1 MGGPAQPMPQDM
13 MPPPAPAM
21 MPPPPA
27 PAMMPPQGAEQQI
40 VDAEMQGQQAG
51 MQLADN
57 MMAEL
62 DGAEDYQ
69 SMIDGIRGNSMP
81 LEARYQELASLVG
94 EQDAM
99 ATPESVL
106 ALTQPTI
113 MMTEQGAMD
122 SGIGELMQG
131 IAGSVDMEGP
141 MDEGVGSLMAAG
153 AGNTPPVNFRNGGPV
168 EVRGYQDGTEVRPG
182 GGSRILTQAEKDVAD
197 YEKFFA
203 GGFDQEAR
211 AAALEEQNKMSRA
224 QMLFDVAG
232 TALNFAGQTQ
242 GGSIAERLANSV
254 TQSQLTDKIG
264 QRAAGMLT
272 AKQAQQAE
280 DSQMRMQA
288 RLASLGQAQTDET
301 ARQALELASARKGEE
316 SIKDIPM
323 SIWKTLDQAT
333 KDRILN
339 GKEGTVNG
347 VPLSIYNTLNPSEKR
362 VVLGVQGKEANAVK
376 GVPTAIFNK
385 LSPEEQNRVLLG
397 DPQGVNGV
405 PRDIFNKLDNASK
418 SAILGTTDG
427 PVKGIPAKVFN
438 ALSDQ
443 QKEKV
448 LLGDPQGVN
457 GIPRDIFN
465 KLDNAS
471 KSAVLG
477 TTDGPVKGIPA
488 KVFNALSDQQK
499 EKVLLGD
506 PQGVNGIPMSI
517 YKGLSDK
524 DKKLVLGVT
533 KDVKGI
539 PMSVFETLT
548 ADDKNRVLLGDP
560 QGVNGVPRDIFNGL
574 SQVAKNKVLG
584 TGDDPIKGLPRDV
597 FNQLSKQDQNRFI
610 LGDPQGVK
618 GIPRDIFDKLPEN
631 AQALIVD
638 PAAQSALEVEVNKD
652 KEQRAIEQEAIIY
665 GRNRADEL
673 ADIDAA
679 VARKIEEEERAE
691 GRTLTADERAQ
702 VTWETR
708 NTVTTKNDLDR
719 LAVAQGLRD
728 ASQIN
733 AEDRAAIVAQNKFEQ
748 DQAAKIAAENRAV
761 ANRDTIELRLVGS
774 ELVKVDTLTGDTT
787 ILFGEPTIPDPS
799 MAQVTLKNAD
809 GVPVTTV
816 IDVNSPQG
824 KAVLAQV
831 NAANAAAPGSA
842 SYQKVPTASTKVQGY
857 LIYNEDNTVKGV
869 YTSYDGK
876 TYIDDDG
883 NAQIITGG
891 SHPVNDTI
899 AYNVAKNEKLV
910 AGARSEIEA
919 LDSEIISKMTTF
931 DKDGKPITLNKQQQN
946 EVKDAFA
953 AARKGTG
960 FWSKI
965 YAGIDAVAGG
975 VAPGLFA
982 DMFKDTTDARQFVK
996 MVRIL
1001 GRSALAS
1008 SPRFAMGDL
1017 NAVQE
1022 LFPNEQALLRSAS
1035 TETNKLNDIVFYLD
1049 EEKRRLLGEIASG
1062 KPLDSTMKSQINQKL
1077 FEIKRLETILGPVA
1091 MLGQASENAAGF
1103 DAAVDTMTRAR
1114 QRAKDAAKKGPP

>member
-13 MPPPAPAM
+13 MPPPVPAM

-418 SAILGTTDG
+418 SA
-427 PVKGIPAKVFN
+427 
-438 ALSDQ
+438 
-443 QKEKV
+443 
-448 LLGDPQGVN
+448 
-457 GIPRDIFN
+457 
-465 KLDNAS
+465 
-471 KSAVLG
+471 VLG

-610 LGDPQGVK
+610 LGDAQGVK

-953 AARKGTG
+953 ASRKGTG

-1091 MLGQASENAAGF
+1091 MLGQASENAADF